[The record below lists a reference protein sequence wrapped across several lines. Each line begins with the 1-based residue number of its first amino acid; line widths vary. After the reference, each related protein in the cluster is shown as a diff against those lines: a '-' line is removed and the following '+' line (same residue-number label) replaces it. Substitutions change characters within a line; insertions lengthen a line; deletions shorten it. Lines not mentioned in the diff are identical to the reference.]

1 MNFRKAFAGVLGL
14 LQSFL
19 ALVLFA
25 LACILY
31 FNFFDAQ
38 ALLNSATSYL
48 PVHLAVLVTY
58 GFVSFVN
65 GVFLLHEW
73 WESR

>member
-1 MNFRKAFAGVLGL
+1 MNFRKAFAGLLGL

-19 ALVLFA
+19 AFVLFV

-31 FNFFDAQ
+31 FNFFDIQ
-38 ALLNSATSYL
+38 TSLNIATSYL
-48 PVHLAVLVTY
+48 PLHLAIMVTY